1 MMRTPCMQSWH
12 LDGYDFWVVGFGNGK
27 WGPDRRKRYNLADAL
42 TSHTTQATTPTPPSS
57 SVTEFTNWSINLRLK
72 SELAGF
78 TNSWTAILVSLDN
91 QGMWNLRSEMWA
103 RQYLGQQF
111 YVRIYDRVKSLTNEY
126 DILNNALL
134 CGRAAIR
141 RP

>member
-12 LDGYDFWVVGFGNGK
+12 LDGYDFWVVGFRNEK
-27 WGPDRRKRYNLADAL
+27 CAPDRRKRYNLGNAL
-42 TSHTTQATTPTPPSS
+42 TRHTTQVYP
-57 SVTEFTNWSINLRLK
+57 
-72 SELAGF
+72 
-78 TNSWTAILVSLDN
+78 NSWTAILVSLDN
-91 QGMWNLRSEMWA
+91 KGMWNLRSTMWA

-111 YVRIYDRVKSLTNEY
+111 HVRVYDLVKSLTNGY
-126 DILNNALL
+126 DIPNNALL